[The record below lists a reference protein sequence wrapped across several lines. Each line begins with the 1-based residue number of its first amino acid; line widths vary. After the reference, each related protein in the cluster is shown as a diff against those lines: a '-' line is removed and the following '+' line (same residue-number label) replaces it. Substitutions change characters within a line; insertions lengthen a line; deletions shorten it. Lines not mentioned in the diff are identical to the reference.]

1 MFVMGIPTMNK
12 NDLTRLEPTVI
23 PAIRDF
29 QNFGP
34 KNGNF
39 CPKNSPKSQK
49 FGPKIGPK

>member
-29 QNFGP
+29 QNFGTI
-34 KNGNF
+34 NGNF
-39 CPKNSPKSQK
+39 GRKNSPKS
-49 FGPKIGPK
+49 PKIGPK